1 MAWFLILR
9 GIKYASMKIATK
21 LISFLI
27 LICLTIP
34 VMADLDIYED
44 IGAVIRSGN
53 AKEIASYFNANVELT
68 IKTQTSVYSKA
79 QAELILKYFF
89 EKNVPKSFTILHKGS
104 SNEGT
109 RYAIGNLTTSS
120 NAFRT
125 TFFVK
130 QISGKYYIQELR
142 FEE

>member
-1 MAWFLILR
+1 
-9 GIKYASMKIATK
+9 MKVITK
-21 LISFLI
+21 FGSFMMI
-27 LICLTIP
+27 ICLAIP
-34 VMADLDIYED
+34 VMASLDIYED
-44 IGAVIRSGN
+44 IGTVIRSGK
-53 AKEIASYFNANVELT
+53 AKEIATYFNANVELT

-79 QAELILKYFF
+79 QAELILKDFF
-89 EKNVPKSFTILHKGS
+89 EKNPPKSFAILHKGS

-120 NAFRT
+120 NTFRT